1 MASNYENIDLKKAF
15 VSTEPKIEKITPSSG
30 KYAGKE
36 TDVAEFNVGKP
47 SWTKN
52 PATGE
57 FIKGD
62 TTYYQVKMYG
72 EEGAR
77 TASHLKVG
85 MSVNVEGSKSTE
97 NWKDKSTGEER
108 TKNIITAKDVS
119 LNLSQSRVK
128 GIEFDPSKEKDLA
141 QTADKAKAPKE
152 SQTKAAKAPTAQKK
166 SSQER

>member
-1 MASNYENIDLKKAF
+1 MASNYENIDLKKAY
-15 VSTEPKIEKITPSSG
+15 VSTEPKVTKITPAGG

-36 TDVAEFNVGKP
+36 IDVAEFNVGKP
-47 SWTKN
+47 LWTKN

-77 TASHLKVG
+77 TANHLKVG

-97 NWKDKSTGEER
+97 KWKDKETGSER
-108 TKNIITAKDVS
+108 TKNVITAQDVS

-128 GIEFDPSKEKDLA
+128 GIEFEPSKDQA

-152 SQTKAAKAPTAQKK
+152 APAKAAKAPTAQKK